1 MRAIPMILL
10 AAILSLSVRAQDSTA
25 TIAAFAKDVT
35 RATASPQ
42 AAADS
47 NGALV
52 SSALRGGDLTSPS
65 ALAQQSRSPSQQKPK
80 PSKPKPSSDLDRP
93 PIDGSMVGYI
103 DNAVVGSQIRVRFDA
118 GFDDNRP
125 DRAEFFYAQCG
136 CDGPPARGPNPGLVL
151 HLNFQQLYMRAEYA
165 PVKRFSLVAEVP
177 VRWVQPQ
184 QFVPQTIPSTGG
196 FGNQAGL
203 SDVQA
208 GFKFAPL
215 ASHEH
220 YLTFQFLADFPSGDS
235 SKGLGTNHYSVQP
248 SLLFF
253 QKVTDRMSFE
263 AQLGDWHPI
272 EGASPGFAGD
282 VFTYGL
288 GPSYELYR
296 GELVRFAPVIELVG
310 WRVLGGLQTNGDFFP
325 NPVVSADGTNIV
337 NLKVGAR
344 TSIGGHNSFYLG
356 YGQALSHEVWYK
368 HVVRL
373 EYRYTF

>member
-1 MRAIPMILL
+1 MLL
-10 AAILSLSVRAQDSTA
+10 FAAILPLSVRAQDSAASAAASAQYANPTA
-25 TIAAFAKDVT
+25 A
-35 RATASPQ
+35 PQ
-42 AAADS
+42 ATLKL

-52 SSALRGGDLTSPS
+52 SSVPSGGNSTSLS
-65 ALAQQSRSPSQQKPK
+65 ALGQQSRSPSQQKPK
-80 PSKPKPSSDLDRP
+80 PGKPRPTSDLDRP

-103 DNAVVGSQIRVRFDA
+103 DHAIVGSQVRVRFDA
-118 GFDDNRP
+118 GFDNNRP

-165 PVKRFSLVAEVP
+165 PVKRFSVFAEVP
-177 VRWVQPQ
+177 IRWVQPQ
-184 QFVPQTIPSTGG
+184 QFVLATIPATGG

-208 GFKFAPL
+208 GFKFAAL

-220 YLTFQFLADFPSGDS
+220 YLTFQFLAAFPSGDS
-235 SKGLGTNHYSVQP
+235 SKGLGTNHYSVEP

-263 AQLGDWHPI
+263 AQLGGWHAF
-272 EGASPGFAGD
+272 EGASPGFQGD
-282 VFTYGL
+282 VITYGL

-296 GELVRFAPVIELVG
+296 GERVRFAPVVELVG
-310 WRVLGGLQTNGDFFP
+310 WRVLGGRENDGDFFP
-325 NPVVSADGTNIV
+325 NPVVSAEGTNIV

-344 TSIGGHNSFYLG
+344 TAIGNHNSFYLG
-356 YGQALSHEVWYK
+356 YGQALSHELWYK
-368 HVVRL
+368 HIVRL

>member
-1 MRAIPMILL
+1 MRAIPLLLL
-10 AAILSLSVRAQDSTA
+10 AAILPLSVRGQDS
-25 TIAAFAKDVT
+25 AASVAAAAKD
-35 RATASPQ
+35 ATAAASPQ
-42 AAADS
+42 AAGDS

-52 SSALRGGDLTSPS
+52 SSTLAGGDVISPS
-65 ALAQQSRSPSQQKPK
+65 ALPQQSRSPSQQKPK
-80 PSKPKPSSDLDRP
+80 PGKPKPSSELDRP
-93 PIDGSMVGYI
+93 PIDGSMVGYV
-103 DNAVVGSQIRVRFDA
+103 DNAIVGSEVRLRFDA

-165 PVKRFSLVAEVP
+165 PVKRFSVFAEVP
-177 VRWVQPQ
+177 IRWVQPQ
-184 QFVPQTIPSTGG
+184 QFVSQTIPSTGG

-208 GFKFAPL
+208 GFKFAAL

-220 YLTFQFLADFPSGDS
+220 YLTFQLVGDFPSGDS

-248 SLLFF
+248 SVLFF

-263 AQLGDWHPI
+263 AQLGDWHPMV
-272 EGASPGFAGD
+272 GASPGFPGD
-282 VFTYGL
+282 VFMYGL

-296 GELVRFAPVIELVG
+296 GERVRFAPVIELVG
-310 WRVLGGLQTNGDFFP
+310 WRVLGGRQNNGDFFP

-337 NLKVGAR
+337 NLKIGAR
-344 TSIGGHNSFYLG
+344 TSIGDHNSFYVG
-356 YGQALSHEVWYK
+356 YGQALSHELWYK
-368 HVVRL
+368 HIVRL
-373 EYRYTF
+373 EYRFTF